1 MTVVV
6 VGRGIDE
13 LVLGWF
19 VDVMMVISDCVVG
32 GAVDITVLVVGRC
45 VDDLV
50 VLGWFVDVMMVVFD
64 CVVVVGKCVVSCL
77 IVDDGLLVVD
87 VAKNVSKPRNFK
99 ATITL
104 EVIIR

>member
-1 MTVVV
+1 MTMVV
-6 VGRGIDE
+6 VGRRVDE
-13 LVLGWF
+13 LVL
-19 VDVMMVISDCVVG
+19 VG
-32 GAVDITVLVVGRC
+32 GAVGMTVVAGRC

-64 CVVVVGKCVVSCL
+64 CVVVGKCVVSL

-87 VAKNVSKPRNFK
+87 VTKNVSKPRNFK

-104 EVIIR
+104 DVIIR